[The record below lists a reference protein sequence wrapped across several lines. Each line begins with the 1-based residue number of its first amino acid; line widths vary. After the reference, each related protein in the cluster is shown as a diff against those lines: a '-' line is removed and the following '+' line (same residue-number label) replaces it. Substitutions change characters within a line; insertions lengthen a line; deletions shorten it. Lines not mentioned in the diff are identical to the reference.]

1 MAKSVFVGDAP
12 PRRERSLVVRCFDI
26 RRSSLAVAVDGSRD
40 DEGDDEEDDESDE
53 GDEGDD
59 GDDEEEDAA
68 EEDDDGALSCSFMLS
83 SFSAPSLRKPEQATA
98 RYAYDA
104 VRRCCLCR
112 GFLMLLLFGGC
123 SVTVL

>member
-53 GDEGDD
+53 GDD
-59 GDDEEEDAA
+59 GDDEEN
-68 EEDDDGALSCSFMLS
+68 DDGALSCSFMLS

-104 VRRCCLCR
+104 VCRCCLCR